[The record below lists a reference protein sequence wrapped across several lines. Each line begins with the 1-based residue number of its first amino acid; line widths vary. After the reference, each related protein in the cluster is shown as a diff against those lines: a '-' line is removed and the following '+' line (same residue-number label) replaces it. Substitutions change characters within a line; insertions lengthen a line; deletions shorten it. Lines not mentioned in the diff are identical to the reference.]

1 MRTYEERTER
11 ILEKA
16 KQIKKKRRT
25 AAIAVTS
32 CALGLILACNLVL
45 FIPYQTGGVD
55 ISVYKDSEYYPVIES
70 LSKLTYNSAT
80 KTNNFEKLINSFSAK
95 GNVDSVADPPNMSGN
110 ESSSYNGSSS
120 YKEVTNNQTEGVIEG
135 DLFKRSGDTLYYLDY
150 TPADYEVYID
160 CTGGTE
166 TKVEV
171 YREATL
177 VLKLYSIAG
186 EQSQNVATFEIKPEE
201 GTIFSGYETERE
213 MFLSEDCKTLTIL
226 TPSYHTESKLLYT
239 ALVSLDVSNPENICE
254 TNRVY
259 VSGQY
264 VSSRLINDDFLLVS
278 NFTVKNGTD
287 FSDEAQFVP
296 QIGTLGQTESLP
308 IGSIVLPDSATRA
321 GYTVICSLNSQTL
334 AVNDSVAFLSYS
346 DEVYVSQNNL
356 FVTREII
363 KEYDATED
371 PFATEEDVRHQ
382 LYYTYP
388 TTEIVCVAYKEGALT
403 PAGSVAVNGTVND
416 RFSLDEYENVLRVFT
431 TTEFYSSGYTY
442 ITATEADPYSEFLK
456 SSANLYC
463 IDLSSFEVIASVENF
478 APRGESVKSARFD
491 KDAAYVC
498 TAEVIYGPVII
509 DIDDPVFAFDLSDY
523 SKIAYTDTGTIPG
536 YSLSLYKFTDDIL
549 LGIGYGDDFQTL
561 KIELYR
567 ETGNEV
573 VPVEKLELQNAIFSE
588 QFKAYFID
596 RENQLIGLGASYY
609 DEESGKFIN
618 GYLLLQFDGETLTKK
633 FFELENSSYDD
644 MRATFIDGYLY
655 LLGYNLFEAVAIG

>member
-1 MRTYEERTER
+1 MLKTYKERTER

-25 AAIAVTS
+25 AAISITS
-32 CALGLILACNLVL
+32 CALGLILACNLAL
-45 FIPYQTGGVD
+45 FVPYQAGGVD

-70 LSKLTYNSAT
+70 LSTLTYDGSYTTNNYQEWFGSYKKIDYEATAPTAPADYPENDGQSNSAY
-80 KTNNFEKLINSFSAK
+80 A
-95 GNVDSVADPPNMSGN
+95 
-110 ESSSYNGSSS
+110 
-120 YKEVTNNQTEGVIEG
+120 EVTNNQTEGVIEG
-135 DLFKRSGDTLYYLDY
+135 DLFKRSNDYIYYLDY

-160 CTGGTE
+160 CFGNTE
-166 TKVEV
+166 EKIVV

-177 VLKLYSIAG
+177 VLNVYSIAG
-186 EQSQNVATFEIKPEE
+186 EQSQCVATFAIEPEE
-201 GTIFSGYETERE
+201 GTVFSGYETGRE
-213 MFLSEDCKTLTIL
+213 MFLNEDCTTLTVL

-239 ALVSLDVSNPENICE
+239 ALISLDVSNPENICE

-264 VSSRLINDDFLLVS
+264 VSSRLINGDFLLIS
-278 NFTVKNGTD
+278 NFTVKSGTD

-296 QIGTLGQTESLP
+296 QIGSYGDMTSLP
-308 IGSIVLPDSATRA
+308 IGSIVLPESATRA
-321 GYTVICSLNSQTL
+321 GYTVICSLDGETL
-334 AVNDSVAFLSYS
+334 DAIDSVAFLSYS

-356 FVTREII
+356 FVTRKTV

-371 PFATEEDVRHQ
+371 PFANEEDVRHQ
-382 LYYTYP
+382 LYYTYS
-388 TTEIVCVAYKEGALT
+388 TTEIVCVAYRKGSLT

-431 TTEFYSSGYTY
+431 TTEFYSSSYTY
-442 ITATEADPYSEFLK
+442 MTATETNPYSEFLK

-463 IDLSSFEVIASVENF
+463 IDLSAFEVIASVENF

-491 KDAAYVC
+491 KDTAYVC
-498 TAEVIYGPVII
+498 TAEVITYGYII

-523 SKIAYTDTGTIPG
+523 NKITYTDTGTIPG

-573 VPVEKLELQNAIFSE
+573 VSIAKLELQNTIFSE

-596 RENQLIGLGASYY
+596 RINGFIGLGASYY
-609 DEESGKFIN
+609 DEQSLSWRN
-618 GYLLLQFDGETLTKK
+618 GYLLLHFDGDSLSAEMITLDNAA
-633 FFELENSSYDD
+633 FDD
-644 MRATFIDGYLY
+644 MRATLIDGYLY
-655 LLGYNLFEAVAIG
+655 IVGHNLFQVVKIG

>member
-1 MRTYEERTER
+1 MLKTYKERTER

-80 KTNNFEKLINSFSAK
+80 KTSNFEKLIDSFSAK
-95 GNVDSVADPPNMSGN
+95 GDVNSEAASPNMSEN
-110 ESSSYNGSSS
+110 ESSSYE
-120 YKEVTNNQTEGVIEG
+120 EVTNNQTEGVIEG

-264 VSSRLINDDFLLVS
+264 VSSRFVNGDFLLIS
-278 NFTVKNGTD
+278 NFTVKSGTD

-296 QIGTLGQTESLP
+296 QIGSYGDMKSLP
-308 IGSIVLPDSATRA
+308 IGDIVLPDSATRA
-321 GYTVICSLNSQTL
+321 GYTVICSLNGETL
-334 AVNDSVAFLSYS
+334 EAVDSVAFLSYS

-498 TAEVIYGPVII
+498 TAEVVYSYFVEIE
-509 DIDDPVFAFDLSDY
+509 DPVFAFDLSDY
-523 SKIAYTDTGTIPG
+523 NRITYTDTGTIPG
-536 YSLSLYKFTDDIL
+536 YSLSLVTFTDNTL

-567 ETGNEV
+567 ETESEV
-573 VPVEKLELQNAIFSE
+573 ASIAKFERTPAKFSN

-596 RENQLIGLGASYY
+596 RINGFIGLGASYY
-609 DEESGKFIN
+609 DEQSLSWPY
-618 GYLLLQFDGETLTKK
+618 GYLLLHFDGDSLSAEMITLDNAA
-633 FFELENSSYDD
+633 FDD

-655 LLGYNLFEAVAIG
+655 IVGHNLFEVVKIG